1 MHSERSRESGL
12 KALILP
18 KEHLADLGWGFIVAW
33 GLIVVFTGT
42 FAENDQSNLGV
53 FWLASMMGTPIGLLA
68 LAFADK
74 AFRNSEVIDTM
85 LICALAGM
93 TLGTVLLIVDVTHS
107 EGDSFLMQASGG
119 FVSSL
124 GVSAF
129 TVMWGERYSKM
140 NMQRI
145 ERSATYSIMLA
156 FACYALEIALPNTMS
171 LILPILLP
179 AFSAICFKKNQRQG
193 DQDANRDAKLP
204 NKPFSK
210 RVFFVRNLGVAG
222 CTTVASITWM
232 LIQDGETNLG
242 HSLFEAS
249 VLSGTAVAVFLVL
262 YLSQH
267 SKSLDLGVLY
277 RWALPL
283 IAAAN
288 AFLFLPGENFA
299 LAASSIV
306 FAVMPLLNLTT
317 FIYLAEQ
324 AKTVD
329 RPFNWLFGMG
339 RFFVEIG
346 FLVGMLIEPAIKAA
360 ASLCGNPYAPMALA
374 TAALTALIMTSFPYK
389 SGFSREDDRERAS
402 IQQSDADV
410 SGDDQRDRQDHRLTF
425 DGRKEEAPLPL
436 PNACALLA
444 EEYKLMKREHEVL
457 IYLAQG
463 YSLPYIRNEL
473 YIAQSTIDTHVGHIC
488 KKMGIHSREELITIV
503 RSKG

>member
-1 MHSERSRESGL
+1 MHSEHSRESGF

-42 FAENDQSNLGV
+42 FAGNGQSNLGV
-53 FWLASMMGTPIGLLA
+53 FWLASMVGTPVGLLA

-74 AFRNSEVIDTM
+74 AFKSSETIDIM

-93 TLGTVLLIVDVTHS
+93 ILGTVLLIIDVTRS
-107 EGDSFLMQASGG
+107 ESDSLLMQASGG
-119 FVSSL
+119 LVSSL
-124 GVSAF
+124 GVAAF
-129 TVMWGERYSKM
+129 TIMWGGRYSKM

-156 FACYALEIALPNTMS
+156 FACYALEIALPSTIS
-171 LILPILLP
+171 LVLPILLP
-179 AFSAICFKKNQRQG
+179 AFSAICFKKSQKQG

-204 NKPFSK
+204 SKPFSK

-232 LIQDGETNLG
+232 LIQDGEANLS
-242 HSLFEAS
+242 HNLFEAS
-249 VLSGTAVAVFLVL
+249 VLSGTAVAIFLML

-283 IAAAN
+283 IATAS

-346 FLVGMLIEPAIKAA
+346 FLAGMLVEPSMKTAA
-360 ASLCGNPYAPMALA
+360 TLCENPYAPMALA
-374 TAALTALIMTSFPYK
+374 IAILTALIMTSFPYK
-389 SGFSREDDRERAS
+389 SGFSGEDDHEHSDPQQNSTNENGNNQQGCRSAS
-402 IQQSDADV
+402 DS
-410 SGDDQRDRQDHRLTF
+410 
-425 DGRKEEAPLPL
+425 KEGTPFSL
-436 PNACALLA
+436 PNVCALLA
-444 EEYKLMKREHEVL
+444 EEYKLTKREHEVL

-473 YIAQSTIDTHVGHIC
+473 YIAQSTIDTHVGHIY
-488 KKMGIHSREELITIV
+488 KKMGIHSREELITTV